1 MRQHAAGLKCMLLVT
16 LLAGLS
22 GQERSFFDGAKPLDS
37 AGLARIAAFSAT
49 QIGQQVGGGEC
60 SHLAVEAL
68 RISGAHFE
76 RSDFGPDV
84 PGPGDY
90 VWGKCVG
97 TVTAGKSVSV
107 QVGDILQFRAVRLRS
122 GFGVALRPHHTAI
135 VAGID
140 PAGHPVAIY
149 EQNISVGSGPPD
161 RTVQRRPLD
170 LTTLVDGWVRV
181 YRPVVRCD
189 LPNRT
194 VVTVVNQT
202 ANPVTVAVHVDG
214 AASSTFG
221 LGPAGSEAAHFT
233 RWITA
238 RSRPR
243 LVVGG
248 TSLPMEQAAG
258 YAVTSQRSDLSIQRL
273 VDPAR

>member
-1 MRQHAAGLKCMLLVT
+1 MLLVT

-22 GQERSFFDGAKPLDS
+22 GQERSFVDGAKPLDA
-37 AGLARIAAFSAT
+37 AGLGRIAAFSAA

-68 RISGAHFE
+68 RVSGAHFE
-76 RSDFGPDV
+76 RSDFGPDA

-97 TVTAGKSVSV
+97 IATAGNPVGAK
-107 QVGDILQFRAVRLRS
+107 VGDILQFRAVRLRS

-140 PAGHPVAIY
+140 PAGHPVAVF

-161 RTVQRRPLD
+161 RTVQRRPLE
-170 LTTLVDGWVRV
+170 LNTLVDGWVRV

-189 LPNRT
+189 LPSRT
-194 VVTVVNQT
+194 VVTVVNQS

-214 AASSTFG
+214 AASSTFI

-238 RSRPR
+238 HSRPR
-243 LVVGG
+243 LIVGA

-258 YAVTSQRSDLSIQRL
+258 YAVTSGRSGPTVQRL
-273 VDPAR
+273 ADTAR